1 MKYQECECSHCDQS
15 LEYPVELCGK
25 TIDCPNCNQPLL
37 MPDLAPEESSFFG
50 GLVDKFKDARENRE
64 NHKKFK
70 EYTFEAI
77 ADGILEDEEID
88 FLDQKRK
95 ELLIDQDDVSKWG
108 EKVFKAAVAASKEYG
123 PISPDKEAELGKI
136 SRYFGISLSVQ
147 SQYAEEISRSR
158 KIHDIQNG
166 QLPPIMPSGI
176 VLKKTENAY
185 WQVSADLF
193 EERVVNK
200 RYEGG
205 SRGVSMRVMKGVSFR
220 VGSHSGQLVS
230 EKAHI
235 PVSTG
240 RFVITDKRLIFS
252 GDNKS
257 FSVDYGKIID
267 IQPAI
272 DGVRFS
278 QSNIQKP
285 RLIIYHSKNDGDLI
299 CEIISQC
306 LSNYEG

>member
-1 MKYQECECSHCDQS
+1 MPALEVEEPS
-15 LEYPVELCGK
+15 LFGRLVE
-25 TIDCPNCNQPLL
+25 
-37 MPDLAPEESSFFG
+37 
-50 GLVDKFKDARENRE
+50 KFKDAQENRE
-64 NHKKFK
+64 NHKRFK
-70 EYTFEAI
+70 EFAFEAI
-77 ADGILEDEEID
+77 EDGILADEEIE

-95 ELLIDQDDVSKWG
+95 QLHIDQNYVSKWG
-108 EKVFKAAVAASKEYG
+108 EEVFKTAVAASKEYG
-123 PISPDKEAELGKI
+123 PITPDKEVQLAKI
-136 SRYFGISLSVQ
+136 SKYFRIPLAIQ
-147 SQYAEEISRSR
+147 NNYTEEISRSR
-158 KIHDIQNG
+158 RIYDIQNG
-166 QLPPIMPSGI
+166 KLPPIMPTGI
-176 VLKKTENAY
+176 VLKKSENAY

-205 SRGVSMRVMKGVSFR
+205 SRGVSFRVMKGVSFR
-220 VGSHSGQLVS
+220 MGNHSGQMVS
-230 EKAHI
+230 EKAHV

-257 FSVDYGKIID
+257 ISADYGKIID

-278 QSNIQKP
+278 QSNVQKP

-306 LSNYEG
+306 LSNFEG